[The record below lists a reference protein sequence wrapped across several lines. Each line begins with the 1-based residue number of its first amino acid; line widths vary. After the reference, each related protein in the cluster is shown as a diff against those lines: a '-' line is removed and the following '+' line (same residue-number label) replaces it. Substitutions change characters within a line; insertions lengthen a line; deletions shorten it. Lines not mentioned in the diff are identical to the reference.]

1 MGQFALYYPMTLTDA
16 WNYHQWAIERT
27 LESCQN
33 LSAEE
38 LTRDLGGSFASVRDT
53 LVHTLMADSAW
64 WHRTQ
69 GLAYT
74 RPDPANFPDLESIR
88 SAWQPFYQ
96 HWAEVLHNTVP
107 ETPMPYSAFD
117 GTKYTNTLEEIMRH
131 VVNHG
136 SYHRGQIA
144 MMLRLLGKTPVA
156 TDWIAFSRLAR
167 A

>member
-1 MGQFALYYPMTLTDA
+1 LPYTDCMTLTDA
-16 WNYHQWAIERT
+16 WKYHQWAIEKT
-27 LESCQN
+27 FESCQD
-33 LSAEE
+33 LSSQEF
-38 LTRDLGGSFASVRDT
+38 TRDLGGSFASVRDT

-69 GLAYT
+69 GLPYT
-74 RPDPANFPDLESIR
+74 RPNPADFPDLESIR
-88 SAWQPFYQ
+88 SAWQPFYA
-96 HWAEVLHNTVP
+96 HWTQVLQNIPP
-107 ETPMPYSAFD
+107 ETQMPYTAFD
-117 GTKYTNTLEEIMRH
+117 GTKYVNTLEEIMRH

-144 MMLRLLGKTPVA
+144 MMLRLLGKQPQA